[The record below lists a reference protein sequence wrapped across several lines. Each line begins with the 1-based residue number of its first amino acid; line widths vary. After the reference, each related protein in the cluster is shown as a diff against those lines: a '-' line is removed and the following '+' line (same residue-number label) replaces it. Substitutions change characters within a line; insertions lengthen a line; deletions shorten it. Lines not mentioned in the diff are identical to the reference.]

1 MKEFGLAD
9 KAYYVA
15 EYLTD
20 LMEFDKLVPL
30 TVCEKYKHTR
40 PAETGF
46 VVTPESAIAWAR
58 ELSEALNKQRRR
70 TNKRR

>member
-1 MKEFGLAD
+1 MREFGLAD

-30 TVCEKYKHTR
+30 TVCERTKHTR
-40 PAETGF
+40 PGEMGF
-46 VVTPESAIAWAR
+46 VVSPESAIAWAR
-58 ELSEALNKQRRR
+58 ELAEAIHKQPRQTHKSR
-70 TNKRR
+70 